1 MDIRILAM
9 AMAGLL
15 CAGLAAQA
23 QPRTAVAE
31 IRGCTDAAI
40 TGRAQFS
47 EIPSQEGVKQVL
59 VELTVRGLP
68 DGKHGVHIHE
78 TANCTPCA
86 AAGGHFDPGPAS
98 NPSPDG
104 NHPFHAGDLVNI
116 EVHGGMESCS
126 RSPVGSPCRPARSA
140 SLIRMGVRSS
150 STRNPIPTARRARF
164 TIVLGAAGLRVASSR
179 RLISKAL

>member
-1 MDIRILAM
+1 MNRRILAM

-31 IRGCTDAAI
+31 IRGCTDATI
-40 TGRAQFS
+40 TGRAQLS

-86 AAGGHFDPGPAS
+86 AAGGHFDPGPYG
-98 NPSPDG
+98 NPSVDA

-116 EVHGGMESCS
+116 DVHGGYGVLLTLTS
-126 RSPVGSPCRPARSA
+126 RVTLSPGPLSIFDQDGSA
-140 SLIRMGVRSS
+140 LIIHEKPDTYCPQGEVHDCAGGGRAACGIIEGVDQ
-150 STRNPIPTARRARF
+150 
-164 TIVLGAAGLRVASSR
+164 
-179 RLISKAL
+179 

>member
-1 MDIRILAM
+1 MNVRIPAV
-9 AMAGLL
+9 AMAGFL
-15 CAGLAAQA
+15 CPALAAQA

-31 IRGCTDAAI
+31 IRGCTDATI
-40 TGRAQFS
+40 TGCAQLS

-68 DGKHGVHIHE
+68 DGKHGVLIHE

-86 AAGGHFDPGPAS
+86 AAGGHFDPGPAG

-104 NHPFHAGDLVNI
+104 NHPFHSGDLVNI
-116 EVHGGMESCS
+116 DVHGGTGSCS

-150 STRNPIPTARRARF
+150 STRKSILTARTVTF
-164 TIVLGAAGLRVASSR
+164 QIVLGAPGGVWHYRGG
-179 RLISKAL
+179 